1 MKILFNVE
9 YQTTFGEDLVLNIL
23 SDDAAKTS
31 RHKMATLD
39 GTHWFVELT
48 KATKPGTSSE
58 YQQQEIMR

>member
-23 SDDAAKTS
+23 FDEASKTS
-31 RHKMATLD
+31 KHKMTTLD

-48 KATKPGTSSE
+48 KNLKPGT
-58 YQQQEIMR
+58 YITGL